1 MARGFGGIPGGG
13 VQGMMQQA
21 RKVQEQIKQAQE
33 KVEAFVGE
41 GQAGGGAVRAKIDG
55 KNRIRELS
63 IDPELVNPAE
73 VDLLQDT
80 IISALN
86 DAVARVEEHRK
97 ELLSAA
103 TGGISV
109 PGLF

>member
-1 MARGFGGIPGGG
+1 MARGFGGVASGGM
-13 VQGMMQQA
+13 QGMLQQA
-21 RKVQEQIKQAQE
+21 RKVQEQIKQANE
-33 KVEAFVGE
+33 RIEAYVGE

-55 KNRIRELS
+55 TNTVRELS

-86 DAVARVEEHRK
+86 DAVASVKKYREEQ
-97 ELLSAA
+97 LSGA
-103 TGGISV
+103 TGGVSI